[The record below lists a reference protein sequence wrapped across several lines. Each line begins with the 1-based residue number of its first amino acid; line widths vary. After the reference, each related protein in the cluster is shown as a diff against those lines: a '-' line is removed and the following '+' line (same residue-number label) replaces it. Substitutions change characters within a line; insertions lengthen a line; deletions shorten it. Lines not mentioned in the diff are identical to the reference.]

1 MSDSK
6 NALAT
11 LSKRNGYLHA
21 TFTRSF
27 THGQQTVW
35 NLLTNPQRYGEWLAP
50 GAIELKTGGAV
61 KLTFPGSGTVI
72 DSIVSAYEPPRLIE
86 YSWSSPGQPNR
97 PVRWVLAAKDGG
109 TQITLTV
116 SVSDAEDIARTCAG
130 WEAHLAMLQAALAG
144 APIPFPFELFKST
157 RETYKG
163 KTADL
168 VYRSSRVY
176 RNPNTSNIS

>member
-1 MSDSK
+1 MSDSN
-6 NALAT
+6 NALAS
-11 LSKRNGYLHA
+11 LSKRNGYLHG

-35 NLLTNPQRYGEWLAP
+35 NLLTNPRRYSEWLAP
-50 GAIELKTGGAV
+50 GTIELKTGGAV

-97 PVRWVLAAKDGG
+97 PVRWELQAEGSG
-109 TQITLTV
+109 TRVTLTV
-116 SVSDAEDIARTCAG
+116 SAPEAEDIARTCAG
-130 WEAHLAMLQAALAG
+130 WEAHLAMLQAALAD
-144 APIPFPFELFKST
+144 APIPFPFELFKAT

-163 KTADL
+163 KAAAL
-168 VYRSSRVY
+168 V
-176 RNPNTSNIS
+176 